1 MIVEELYALLGFK
14 VEGDEGIK
22 RFTGGLQKATSALG
36 AFAARAAIFAAAA
49 ATTIGA
55 GVAALGKS
63 SISVGAQFE
72 DLSAI
77 LETIEGSSEKAKSSL
92 GWVEEFATKTP
103 YDLKQVADAFVRLKA
118 NGLEPQSGLLESIGN
133 ASSAMGKDLMSGVE
147 MMADAVRG
155 ESERLKEF
163 GVVASKAGEQITYS
177 WSQNGKTMTK
187 TVRNDAAEIQKA
199 LQSIFDSRF
208 LGAMEKRSTTFNG
221 IVANIGDIW
230 TGFLRRIADAG
241 WFEWVKGQ
249 FSSFLQTL
257 QVFIEDGTMDR
268 LAKKISDTL
277 VETGEAVK
285 GLFKG
290 FSIDDVASAI
300 AASLRFLSGAV
311 SFIKTIGQG
320 VAGIGRFAAKLLD
333 LGAAWKGIL
342 VVLGTVGMI
351 VAPWKT
357 AFVGLV
363 LVVEDFVKFLNGGK
377 SAIGKLLESIEELFA
392 SWGVEI
398 DLSPDG
404 VKGKLNAFAEAFQ
417 DFQGK
422 LGLALAGIALFA
434 SRLGKVLGGMGKGFG
449 AIPIFRIFLV
459 GAAISTLMGSF
470 GDVRSIS
477 DFTEALTGL
486 SALDW
491 GVIAGGALT
500 LVGPL
505 TKLSGAIA
513 GVVGQL
519 GLLKVLTS
527 LGGLA
532 TLAGLVGAKALID
545 SGPAD
550 PSLVDPRRA
559 PEKGNAYR
567 NRQRYN
573 NSFEGG
579 MHRAGAERDM
589 PAVEQKTEAK
599 PFSLRQ
605 MFQDL
610 WAPIPSQ
617 RGAGETKAESAV
629 PAKVGDL
636 LQSIASAAS
645 KIESVTGTRSTEKVV
660 ETVSNDNRVD
670 ARTFN
675 APVSIKATITNG
687 TPEQIGAAAGR
698 AVRHSMGDPAVR
710 ALAITA
716 NPGGIGR

>member
-14 VEGDEGIK
+14 VEGEEGVK
-22 RFTGGLQKATSALG
+22 RFTGGLQKATGALG

-49 ATTIGA
+49 ATTIGT
-55 GVAALGKS
+55 GVAALGKA
-63 SISVGAQFE
+63 SISVGSQFE
-72 DLSAI
+72 DLSAV
-77 LETIEGSSEKAKSSL
+77 LETIEGSSDKAKTSL

-118 NGLEPQSGLLESIGN
+118 NGLDPQSGLLESIGN
-133 ASSAMGKDLMSGVE
+133 ASSAMGKDLMAGVE

-163 GVVASKAGEQITYS
+163 GVVASAAGKQITYS
-177 WSQNGKTMTK
+177 WSVNGKTMTK
-187 TVRNDAAEIQKA
+187 TVKKDAAEIQAA
-199 LQSIFDSRF
+199 LQGIFDSRF
-208 LGAMEKRSTTFNG
+208 LGAMEKRSTTFSG

-230 TGFLRRIADAG
+230 TSFLRRIADAG

-249 FSSFLQTL
+249 FKSFLDTL

-268 LAKKISDTL
+268 LAKKISDAL

-300 AASLRFLSGAV
+300 SASLRFLSGTV
-311 SFIKTIGQG
+311 SFIKSIGQA

-333 LGAAWKGIL
+333 LGAAWKGVL
-342 VVLGTVGMI
+342 AVLGTVGMI

-357 AFVGLV
+357 AFAGLV
-363 LVVEDFVKFLNGGK
+363 LIIEDFVKFMQGGK
-377 SAIGKLLESIEELFA
+377 SAIGQVLKSIEEMFA
-392 SWGVEI
+392 SWGIEI
-398 DLSPDG
+398 DLSPEG
-404 VKGKLNAFAEAFQ
+404 VKEKLEAFTQ
-417 DFQGK
+417 AFRDFQGK
-422 LGLALAGIALFA
+422 LGLVLAGIAIMAARFA
-434 SRLGKVLGGMGKGFG
+434 RALGGMGRGIG
-449 AIPIFRIFLV
+449 ALPIFRLFLV

-470 GDVRSIS
+470 GNVKSIS
-477 DFTEALTGL
+477 EFTEALAGL

-491 GVIAGGALT
+491 AVIAGGALS

-505 TKLSGAIA
+505 TKLTTAISGL
-513 GVVGQL
+513 VGQL

-532 TLAGLVGAKALID
+532 AISAAIGAKALID

-550 PSLVDPRRA
+550 PSLGDPRRS
-559 PEKGNAYR
+559 PEKANAYR
-567 NRQRYN
+567 TRMQYN

-579 MHRAGAERDM
+579 MHRAGAERDI
-589 PAVEQKTEAK
+589 PAVEPKTEPK
-599 PFSLRQ
+599 PFSFRQ

-617 RGAGETKAESAV
+617 RTGGETKTESAV
-629 PAKVGDL
+629 PGKVGDL

-675 APVSIKATITNG
+675 APVKIEATINNG
-687 TPEQIGAAAGR
+687 TPQQIGAAAGA
-698 AVRHSMGDPAVR
+698 AVGNAIRGVDIRNLAV
-710 ALAITA
+710 TA
-716 NPGGIGR
+716 NPGGLGK